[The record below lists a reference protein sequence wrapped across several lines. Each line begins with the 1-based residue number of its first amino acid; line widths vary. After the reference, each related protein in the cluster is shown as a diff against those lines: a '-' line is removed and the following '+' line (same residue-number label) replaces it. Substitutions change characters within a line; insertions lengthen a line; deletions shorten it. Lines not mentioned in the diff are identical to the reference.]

1 LVGVHLKILRK
12 ISNDEG
18 KALNKLARE
27 QTKLNLLKD
36 ILLDITVCQIEGF
49 DFREYILELY
59 ELIWHFAKEFVEP
72 HNGEE

>member
-1 LVGVHLKILRK
+1 MKILRK